1 LNGLFIIGL
10 LVVLVLNLIFIA
22 FAIIDIMQRKN
33 VKYLPKIGWI
43 LVMAFILFGSV
54 VYLLIGR
61 GKDLPN

>member
-61 GKDLPN
+61 EKDLPN

>member
-1 LNGLFIIGL
+1 MNGLFIIGL